1 MDPAKRHRIHAAT
14 PVFADLTFWE
24 HPAMTP
30 HRTVRRETN
39 AATPLQIYLH
49 DINDTPLLSAQEERE
64 LAEKVAVGDPLARE
78 RMVKANLRL
87 VVNIARGY
95 LGKGLNLEDL
105 IEEGNL
111 GLMRAV
117 EGFDSMMDT
126 RFSTYASYW
135 IKQSIRRAVMNNGK
149 PIRLPAYMV
158 SLLSKWRR
166 ATIALAERL
175 GRAPTHEEV
184 GKALRL
190 SKKKIGIVA
199 KAIRVNNLTAHSDN
213 TENDGP
219 GLDDVL
225 TDDRSK
231 GVESQLIEADDLDR
245 IFEHLSSLEDREAIV
260 IRMRFGLD
268 SYNPMTLREVGENLG
283 LTRERVRQLESQAIQ
298 KLMHALAGTS
308 GQIGN

>member
-1 MDPAKRHRIHAAT
+1 MVIPRRIE
-14 PVFADLTFWE
+14 D
-24 HPAMTP
+24 
-30 HRTVRRETN
+30 REANT
-39 AATPLQIYLH
+39 ASPLQIYLH
-49 DINDTPLLSAQEERE
+49 DINDTPLLSAAEERQ
-64 LAEKVAVGDPLARE
+64 LAERVNEGDPLARE
-78 RMVKANLRL
+78 HMVKANLRL

-117 EGFDSMMDT
+117 EGFDGTMDT

-135 IKQSIRRAVMNNGK
+135 IKQSIRRSVMNNGK

-166 ATIALAERL
+166 ATAVLAERL

-184 GKALRL
+184 GQALRL
-190 SKKKIGIVA
+190 SKKKMGIVA
-199 KAIRVNNLTAHSDN
+199 KAIRVNNLTPHS
-213 TENDGP
+213 ENLEDDGP
-219 GLDDVL
+219 ALDDVL

-231 GVESQLIEADDLDR
+231 GAETQLIESDDLDR
-245 IFEHLSSLEDREAIV
+245 IFEHMGTLEDREATV

-268 SYNPMTLREVGENLG
+268 RYNPMTLREVGENLG
-283 LTRERVRQLESQAIQ
+283 LTRERVRQLESQALQ
-298 KLMHALAGTS
+298 KLMHALAETS

>member
-1 MDPAKRHRIHAAT
+1 
-14 PVFADLTFWE
+14 
-24 HPAMTP
+24 MTP
-30 HRTVRRETN
+30 RRMERRDLNTSS
-39 AATPLQIYLH
+39 PLQIYLH
-49 DINDTPLLSAQEERE
+49 DINDTPLLSAQEERD
-64 LAEKVAVGDPLARE
+64 LAERVAIGDPLARE
-78 RMVKANLRL
+78 HMVKANLRL

-117 EGFDSMMDT
+117 EGFDGMMST

-166 ATIALAERL
+166 ATAVLADRL
-175 GRAPTHEEV
+175 GRAPSHEEV

-190 SKKKIGIVA
+190 SKKKMGIVA
-199 KAIRVNNLTAHSDN
+199 KAIRVNNLTPHA
-213 TENDGP
+213 ENLEDSGP
-219 GLDDVL
+219 ALDDVL
-225 TDDRSK
+225 ADERNK
-231 GVESQLIEADDLDR
+231 GAETQLIEADDLDR
-245 IFEHLSSLEDREAIV
+245 IFEFLSSLEDREATV

-283 LTRERVRQLESQAIQ
+283 LTRERVRQLESHALQ
-298 KLMHALAGTS
+298 KLMHALAETG
-308 GQIGN
+308 GQVAN

>member
-1 MDPAKRHRIHAAT
+1 
-14 PVFADLTFWE
+14 
-24 HPAMTP
+24 MTP
-30 HRTVRRETN
+30 RRMERRDLN
-39 AATPLQIYLH
+39 MSSPLQIYLH
-49 DINDTPLLSAQEERE
+49 DINDTPLLSAQEERD
-64 LAEKVAVGDPLARE
+64 LAERVAIGDPLARE
-78 RMVKANLRL
+78 HMVKANLRL

-117 EGFDSMMDT
+117 EGFDGMMST

-166 ATIALAERL
+166 ATAVLADRL
-175 GRAPTHEEV
+175 GRAPSHEEV

-190 SKKKIGIVA
+190 SKKKMGIVA
-199 KAIRVNNLTAHSDN
+199 KAIRVNNLTPHA
-213 TENDGP
+213 ENLEDSGP
-219 GLDDVL
+219 ALDDVL
-225 TDDRSK
+225 ADERNK
-231 GVESQLIEADDLDR
+231 GAETQLIEADDLDR
-245 IFEHLSSLEDREAIV
+245 IFEFLSSLEDREATV

-283 LTRERVRQLESQAIQ
+283 LTRERVRQLESHALQ
-298 KLMHALAGTS
+298 KLMHALAETG
-308 GQIGN
+308 GQIAN

>member
-1 MDPAKRHRIHAAT
+1 
-14 PVFADLTFWE
+14 
-24 HPAMTP
+24 MTP
-30 HRTVRRETN
+30 RRIERRELNT
-39 AATPLQIYLH
+39 ASPLQIYLH
-49 DINDTPLLSAQEERE
+49 DINDTPLLSAAEERE
-64 LAEKVAVGDPLARE
+64 LAERVAIGDPLARE
-78 RMVKANLRL
+78 HMVKANLRL

-117 EGFDSMMDT
+117 EGFDGTMDT

-166 ATIALAERL
+166 ATTVLADRL
-175 GRAPTHEEV
+175 GRAPTDDEV

-190 SKKKIGIVA
+190 SKKKLGIVT
-199 KAIRVNNLTAHSDN
+199 KAIRVNNLTPHS
-213 TENDGP
+213 ENLEDEGP
-219 GLDDVL
+219 ALDDVL
-225 TDDRSK
+225 TDDRNK
-231 GVESQLIEADDLDR
+231 GAETQLIESDDLDR
-245 IFEHLSSLEDREAIV
+245 IFVYLSSLEDREATV

-268 SYNPMTLREVGENLG
+268 RYSPMTLREVGENLG
-283 LTRERVRQLESQAIQ
+283 LTRERVRQLESQALH
-298 KLMHALAGTS
+298 KLVHALAETV
-308 GQIGN
+308 GQVGN